1 MAMADL
7 GSDSPSSDIELAGSA
22 SVDLEPANA
31 TSSGQRSLLDETRKA
46 KSLKKRRASKKRVTD
61 MHPDATTVLDLK
73 AFYS

>member
-22 SVDLEPANA
+22 SVDLKPVRCA
-31 TSSGQRSLLDETRKA
+31 ETRKA
-46 KSLKKRRASKKRVTD
+46 KSLKKRSASKKRVTD